1 VKELAGG
8 EGAIYAKNEGLLMP
22 RKRSIKMIKLKNFL
36 IMAII
41 KLSLIEM
48 DKKDK
53 RIIQLRETFLYKLMT
68 IKFYIDVNDVV

>member
-1 VKELAGG
+1 
-8 EGAIYAKNEGLLMP
+8 
-22 RKRSIKMIKLKNFL
+22 
-36 IMAII
+36 MAII